1 MFPSKSIPLLLLSF
15 VLLVG
20 TSFGVDPLYHICFGK
35 ENYTSGSPFKTNLDG
50 LLSALVS
57 KVPPSGFG
65 TSSSGEGNDEVYGL
79 ALCRGDVSSP
89 DCKSCVS
96 DAGPELLQR
105 CPEQKG
111 AIIWYDNCLL
121 KYSNV
126 EFFGKIDTKNKFY
139 LLNVQ
144 DVDMDFMEF
153 FRKIKQLLGN
163 LTDEAVAGPKKYAYG
178 ELGLG
183 GYKTLFGLAQCT
195 RDLSGDDCRTCLEG
209 AISDLPSCCY
219 GKRGGRTVGGSCN
232 VRYELYPF
240 VDV

>member
-1 MFPSKSIPLLLLSF
+1 MFLSRSIPLFLLSF
-15 VLLVG
+15 FLLLD
-20 TSFGVDPLYHICFGK
+20 TSFSADPLYHICFGK
-35 ENYTSGSPFKTNLDG
+35 DNYTSGSPFKTNLDS
-50 LLSALVS
+50 LLTTLVS

-65 TSSSGEGNDEVYGL
+65 TGSSGEGNDQVYGL
-79 ALCRGDVSSP
+79 ALCRGDVSSS

-126 EFFGKIDTKNKFY
+126 EFFSKIDTKNKFY

-153 FRKIKQLLGN
+153 YRKIKQLLGN
-163 LTDEAVAGPKKYAYG
+163 LTDEAVAGPKLYAYG

-195 RDLSGDDCRTCLEG
+195 RDLSADDCKTCLKG

>member
-1 MFPSKSIPLLLLSF
+1 MFLSRSIPILLLSF
-15 VLLVG
+15 FLLLD
-20 TSFGVDPLYHICFGK
+20 TSFSADPLYHICFGK
-35 ENYTSGSPFKTNLDG
+35 DNYTSGSPFKTNLDS
-50 LLSALVS
+50 LLTTLVS

-65 TSSSGEGNDEVYGL
+65 TGSSGEGNDQVYGL
-79 ALCRGDVSSP
+79 ALCRGDVSSS

-153 FRKIKQLLGN
+153 YRKIKQLLSN
-163 LTDEAVAGPKKYAYG
+163 LTDEAVAGPKLYAYG

-195 RDLSGDDCRTCLEG
+195 RDLSADDCKTCLKG

>member
-1 MFPSKSIPLLLLSF
+1 MFLSRSIPLLLLSF
-15 VLLVG
+15 FLLLD
-20 TSFGVDPLYHICFGK
+20 TSFGADPLYHICIRRD
-35 ENYTSGSPFKTNLDG
+35 NYTSGGPFKTNLD
-50 LLSALVS
+50 SF
-57 KVPPSGFG
+57 GFG
-65 TSSSGEGNDEVYGL
+65 TSSSGEGNDQVYGL
-79 ALCRGDVSSP
+79 ALCRGDVSSS
-89 DCKSCVS
+89 DCESCVS

-105 CPEQKG
+105 CPEQKV

-126 EFFGKIDTKNKFY
+126 EFFGKIDTNNKFY
-139 LLNVQ
+139 WHNVE
-144 DVDMDFMEF
+144 DVDMSFLRF
-153 FRKIKQLLGN
+153 YRKIKQLLSN
-163 LTDEAVAGPKKYAYG
+163 LTDEAMAGPKLYAYG

-195 RDLSGDDCRTCLEG
+195 RDLSADDCKTCLKD
-209 AISDLPSCCY
+209 AISDLPSFCY